1 MQLERFTEVTAR
13 FPGVATSMA
22 NSAGILLGP
31 QYRGD
36 VCRPGVALYGASP
49 FDDPMTALATVAT
62 LEARILQLR
71 RVPAF
76 EPVGYGATGIADAER
91 VIATID
97 VGYADGLPRVLSGHG
112 YCAVLGAGIPI
123 VGRVSMDL
131 TTIDVTG
138 LADGV
143 KVGDWVELIG
153 PQVPIEDVAELAG
166 TNTYEILTGLGQRS
180 ERRYVG

>member
-1 MQLERFTEVTAR
+1 
-13 FPGVATSMA
+13 
-22 NSAGILLGP
+22 
-31 QYRGD
+31 
-36 VCRPGVALYGASP
+36 
-49 FDDPMTALATVAT
+49 MTALATVAT

-76 EPVGYGATGIADAER
+76 EPVGYGATGIADTER
-91 VIATID
+91 FIATID

-112 YCAVLGAGIPI
+112 YCAVLGAGVPI

-138 LADGV
+138 LADAV

-153 PQVPIEDVAELAG
+153 AAGADRRRRRTRRHEYLRDTHRTRPAQRAPLRRLSPLPRPSVPSVGYLYASGASVAACWKSLA
-166 TNTYEILTGLGQRS
+166 
-180 ERRYVG
+180 RRVGSRRARGATARG